1 MDTFIVSQ
9 KEDTRRLTMRREQVL
24 GTGSVRPDDEDEF
37 EKKARE
43 KIEIGE
49 EELSGGDEDSE
60 AKATKVNLHIFVT
73 PCLAILFVVNIRFN
87 LLLAYIILII
97 TY

>member
-1 MDTFIVSQ
+1 MSAFEYSFVI
-9 KEDTRRLTMRREQVL
+9 
-24 GTGSVRPDDEDEF
+24 PDDEDEF

-60 AKATKVNLHIFVT
+60 AKATKVNLHIFV
-73 PCLAILFVVNIRFN
+73 IHHV
-87 LLLAYIILII
+87 
-97 TY
+97 